1 MIGDVMTAGGRIPLP
16 MALVLGHEMD
26 VINILKGFAKSFLAF
41 GVGRCLGKGNGDW

>member
-1 MIGDVMTAGGRIPLP
+1 MIGDVMTAGGRIP
-16 MALVLGHEMD
+16 LVLGHEMD